1 MGTSLG
7 PPAPS
12 YRCSLPAVPPSLR
25 GIAKP
30 NLKKRKW
37 LRLPRAG
44 ASRRGGSTVSAGRA
58 QRDRPPRCQ
67 GVRRRFS
74 FLPSP
79 VPPHRQPTAELQV
92 RPPPRQA
99 PGRAALLS
107 SPPRRPTDSAR
118 PTAASQPRSEGRGCL
133 CAVPRGVA
141 VPNKGA
147 NGLCRL
153 CAVLCRHRA
162 GRFLPGRVRCPLR
175 LRDLVTQRREAASP
189 ADAGQRCQGVIAPRL
204 SSPGLYRGHKP
215 GQGRGGGGW
224 HSQFWGLGSP
234 LKRLAILVPTPP
246 SAR

>member
-7 PPAPS
+7 PPTRS

-67 GVRRRFS
+67 GVRRCFS

-79 VPPHRQPTAELQV
+79 VAPHLQPTAELQV
-92 RPPPRQA
+92 CPPPCQA
-99 PGRAALLS
+99 PGRTTLL

-118 PTAASQPRSEGRGCL
+118 PVTASQPRSEGWGCL
-133 CAVPRGVA
+133 CAVPRGAA

-147 NGLCRL
+147 NGLRRL
-153 CAVLCRHRA
+153 CAVLCRHWA
-162 GRFLPGRVRCPLR
+162 GCFLPGQVRCPHR

-204 SSPGLYRGHKP
+204 SSPGLYRGYKQ
-215 GQGRGGGGW
+215 GQGHGGGGCTA
-224 HSQFWGLGSP
+224 SFGGLG
-234 LKRLAILVPTPP
+234 PP
-246 SAR
+246 